1 LPYLQASLFGTIL
14 EDTITQLRIL
24 VECNNE
30 LRIIKVKSDWT
41 YLLSMKFGINQPKSI
56 DELEGIDLHNL
67 GCNEYKIN
75 KLDKDRKFI
84 TDVVTATYVDL
95 SLNKSFK
102 ALEDYNIAIMATDE
116 YRVSLTEVAA
126 KNKVYTDNWQRART
140 EQHIKTIYDVEITH
154 SESIEYYK
162 QRSDHEQRV
171 HSEIELLI
179 NIVINITHSESIEY
193 YKQRSD
199 HEQRV
204 HSEIE
209 LLINIVINITHSESI
224 EYYKQRS
231 DHEQRAHSEIELLIN
246 IVINSIEYYKQR
258 SDHEQRVHSEI
269 ELLIYIVINKIE
281 DCMNKFDKDMEAIDL
296 KIHVK

>member
-1 LPYLQASLFGTIL
+1 LPYLRASLFGTIL

-56 DELEGIDLHNL
+56 DELEGIYLHNL

-75 KLDKDRKFI
+75 KLDKDR
-84 TDVVTATYVDL
+84 
-95 SLNKSFK
+95 
-102 ALEDYNIAIMATDE
+102 
-116 YRVSLTEVAA
+116 
-126 KNKVYTDNWQRART
+126 YTDNWQRART
-140 EQHIKTIYDVEITH
+140 EQHIKTIYDVEITHSESIEYYKQRSDHEQRVHSEIELLINIVINVKSIEYYKQRSDHEQRVHSEIELLIYIVINITH

-209 LLINIVINITHSESI
+209 LLINIVIN
-224 EYYKQRS
+224 
-231 DHEQRAHSEIELLIN
+231 
-246 IVINSIEYYKQR
+246 
-258 SDHEQRVHSEI
+258 
-269 ELLIYIVINKIE
+269 KIE

-296 KIHVK
+296 KIHDEREKARLYREKMTNSAIAVQAWWRGL